1 MATYTVI
8 LFENTGITMNKMI
21 FSRYIFRLSV
31 ILACNTAI
39 NIATAASFTGSSV
52 PGGVAVVDLGV
63 TSEPKP
69 QARYGSKNIMVISQD
84 GHWKGLVGLSLKTLP
99 GDYIVSYQTEKD
111 KGISK
116 EVTIRVEPKSYP
128 EQRINVKQ
136 KKYVSPN
143 EEQLARIKKEKKHMG
158 ELFKTWRDTDVS
170 VDMSW
175 PVDGPLSSPFGLRRF
190 FNDQPR
196 NPHSGI
202 DIAAPKGTDIL
213 LPVDGQVIDT
223 GDYYFNGKTVFV
235 DHGQGMISMFNHMS
249 KITVKPG
256 DKLKRGD
263 KIGEIGKTGRVTG
276 PHLHWSLSL
285 NEVRVDPMLFLP
297 EQKKK

>member
-1 MATYTVI
+1 MATYAVI
-8 LFENTGITMNKMI
+8 LFGKSGITMIKTI
-21 FSRYIFRLSV
+21 LTRYIFYFSV
-31 ILACNTAI
+31 IVVCNLAI
-39 NIATAASFTGSSV
+39 NVAAAASFTGSSV
-52 PGGVAVVDLGV
+52 PGGVAVVDLGAS
-63 TSEPKP
+63 SEPKP

-84 GHWKGLVGLSLKTLP
+84 GQWKGLVGLSLKTLP
-99 GDYIVSYQTEKD
+99 GDYIVSFQTEKD
-111 KGISK
+111 GDLSK

-158 ELFKTWRDTDVS
+158 ELFKIWRDTEVS
-170 VDMSW
+170 IDMSW
-175 PVDGPLSSPFGLRRF
+175 PVDGPISSPFGLRRF

-202 DIAAPKGTDIL
+202 DIAAPTGTDIL
-213 LPVDGQVIDT
+213 MPVDGQIIDT

-249 KITVKPG
+249 KITVKSG
-256 DKLKRGD
+256 DRLKRGD

-285 NEVRVDPMLFLP
+285 NEVRVDPMLFLS
-297 EQKKK
+297 EQKK

>member
-1 MATYTVI
+1 MIKKI
-8 LFENTGITMNKMI
+8 LN
-21 FSRYIFRLSV
+21 RYIYVFFFIIASN
-31 ILACNTAI
+31 AGI
-39 NIATAASFTGSSV
+39 NVAAAATFTGSSV
-52 PGGVAVVDLGV
+52 PGGVAVVDLGAS
-63 TSEPKP
+63 SEPKP

-111 KGISK
+111 KAESK
-116 EVTIRVEPKSYP
+116 EVTIKVEPKSYP
-128 EQRINVKQ
+128 EQRINVKD

-143 EEQLARIKKEKKHMG
+143 KEQLARIKKEKNHMG
-158 ELFKTWRDTDVS
+158 ELFKIWRDTDVS

-175 PVDGPLSSPFGLRRF
+175 PVDGPISSPFGLRRF

-196 NPHSGI
+196 KPHSGI
-202 DIAAPKGTDIL
+202 DIAAPTGTDIL
-213 LPVDGQVIDT
+213 MPVDGQVIDT

-249 KITVKPG
+249 KIIVKSG

-297 EQKKK
+297 EQKK